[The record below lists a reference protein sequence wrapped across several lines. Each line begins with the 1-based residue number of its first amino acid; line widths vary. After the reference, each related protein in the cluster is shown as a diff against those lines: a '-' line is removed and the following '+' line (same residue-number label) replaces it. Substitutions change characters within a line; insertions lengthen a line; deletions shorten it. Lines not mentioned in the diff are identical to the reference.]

1 MSYPN
6 QDDEN
11 NTSQEKDSQLKA
23 QKEMML
29 KQVLSADARLRLN
42 NVRMVKPDL
51 ADLVENYILNVT
63 AQGKIS
69 GQISDD
75 QLKQILLSAQQPK
88 RDFKFN
94 RVWSQENIIKGKKAR
109 IFMKAVVY
117 REYAPDDDYAK
128 ILKVEDI
135 DEPKPKQ
142 DEVIFTNKASALN

>member
-29 KQVLSADARLRLN
+29 KQVLATDARLRLN

-51 ADLVENYILNVT
+51 ADLVENYILNLT
-63 AQGKIS
+63 TQGKIT
-69 GQISDD
+69 GQISDE
-75 QLKQILLSAQQPK
+75 QLKQILLSVQQPK

-94 RVWSQENIIKGKKAR
+94 RV
-109 IFMKAVVY
+109 
-117 REYAPDDDYAK
+117 
-128 ILKVEDI
+128 
-135 DEPKPKQ
+135 
-142 DEVIFTNKASALN
+142 

>member
-23 QKEMML
+23 QKEMTL
-29 KQVLSADARLRLN
+29 KQVLAADARLRLN

-51 ADLVENYILNVT
+51 ADLVENYILNLSV
-63 AQGKIS
+63 QGKIS

-94 RVWSQENIIKGKKAR
+94 RV
-109 IFMKAVVY
+109 
-117 REYAPDDDYAK
+117 
-128 ILKVEDI
+128 
-135 DEPKPKQ
+135 
-142 DEVIFTNKASALN
+142 

>member
-11 NTSQEKDSQLKA
+11 NTSQEKDSQLKS
-23 QKEMML
+23 QKEIML
-29 KQVLSADARLRLN
+29 KKVLAADARFRLN

-94 RVWSQENIIKGKKAR
+94 RV
-109 IFMKAVVY
+109 
-117 REYAPDDDYAK
+117 
-128 ILKVEDI
+128 
-135 DEPKPKQ
+135 
-142 DEVIFTNKASALN
+142 